1 MASSSRR
8 SRGGGEVGVATRDA
22 LRGLALQFETG
33 AFVDARER
41 DRRARR
47 EAADAASEA
56 LRTFQMCASPK
67 LSREENLELVL
78 RPVLRNFCARLL
90 ARLGRVADRGV
101 DADAARA
108 ARGVALELAR
118 APGRDG
124 ELELMAAIERR
135 LERIAEDVF
144 AGRCGVA
151 AREGDAPDDAAAC
164 ASAAEECA
172 AALTDA
178 LRPRENV
185 DALVTPRV
193 LGFAQRVAYA
203 SEMSR
208 RKSGTIPGDV
218 PGEVVQIAVEVCE
231 ALAADAARLERDGD
245 AAPAHAGSGLG
256 AFAFG
261 AAALTALARLGL
273 RAEPVAASAAEE
285 VDARNRRAVARLRR
299 EMAEGLA
306 ETLRRAAPRVRA
318 AAASAAD
325 RAERRRAAAAAIR
338 RDRPF
343 NENDRP
349 TDETDSN
356 AGSYRVGSD
365 VDGEVGASAERN
377 APAETKE
384 AVSVSPAA
392 QATRATD
399 PRNAR
404 RSRDVFTITR
414 AEACFAVRACDTPE
428 ECRATLAEPPV
439 RSALAPVAESLARG
453 EEACAPAPAVGDV
466 VSGEQVVKDWLR
478 EGDGL
483 TLFVDVPGDALAAS
497 SASAAP
503 HAPPPRVFH
512 ESASVAELGPGF
524 AGLEEDK
531 DARGEP
537 PRREEKL
544 ATGPF
549 QAHFVSAC
557 GALADALHAA
567 GTCRGVRGKGR
578 KREKPREIR
587 AATAREAAKSR
598 WLEPPTARR
607 DGDARDGDERRR
619 LEDEKESAACAAA
632 AARVMLAGSRTVRGG
647 DALDFVMRVFAE
659 DDAKEGTRAAEWTA
673 RSVDPAVSNRV
684 LRPAGPSASASVR
697 RARVLVTARDVFVV
711 SRATPRE
718 HDARDDPGSMTPVPW
733 AAVATRTTQTLVF
746 DAAAERLELASRSVG
761 LDPDVCPRALD
772 GLLRELEDTRRCGA
786 SKRPDVNRTKTV
798 GPRGF
803 DDGTAA
809 AAAAAARRS

>member
-1 MASSSRR
+1 M
-8 SRGGGEVGVATRDA
+8 
-22 LRGLALQFETG
+22 
-33 AFVDARER
+33 
-41 DRRARR
+41 
-47 EAADAASEA
+47 
-56 LRTFQMCASPK
+56 
-67 LSREENLELVL
+67 
-78 RPVLRNFCARLL
+78 
-90 ARLGRVADRGV
+90 
-101 DADAARA
+101 
-108 ARGVALELAR
+108 
-118 APGRDG
+118 
-124 ELELMAAIERR
+124 
-135 LERIAEDVF
+135 
-144 AGRCGVA
+144 
-151 AREGDAPDDAAAC
+151 
-164 ASAAEECA
+164 
-172 AALTDA
+172 
-178 LRPRENV
+178 
-185 DALVTPRV
+185 
-193 LGFAQRVAYA
+193 
-203 SEMSR
+203 
-208 RKSGTIPGDV
+208 
-218 PGEVVQIAVEVCE
+218 
-231 ALAADAARLERDGD
+231 
-245 AAPAHAGSGLG
+245 
-256 AFAFG
+256 
-261 AAALTALARLGL
+261 
-273 RAEPVAASAAEE
+273 
-285 VDARNRRAVARLRR
+285 
-299 EMAEGLA
+299 
-306 ETLRRAAPRVRA
+306 
-318 AAASAAD
+318 
-325 RAERRRAAAAAIR
+325 
-338 RDRPF
+338 
-343 NENDRP
+343 
-349 TDETDSN
+349 
-356 AGSYRVGSD
+356 
-365 VDGEVGASAERN
+365 DGEVGASAERN

-399 PRNAR
+399 SRNAR